1 MRWTRPPE
9 PMRRGRLPARWLSP
23 HHGVDDLQRTQRP
36 HLPTRGHPIDHHV
49 AGPAP
54 HGPSTKVRLGATHHT
69 PSRHAPRDTT
79 PHPPRR
85 NTRHTQTDT
94 ETAGRGDT
102 VFPRSTAA
110 RVSTPECPHQG
121 RYASLP
127 RSACGRPLTRPPGRR
142 NPAAVRDQG
151 KDRTEHGH
159 NPRPEPPE
167 TDHSRPCPGAT
178 HQVSHRRARLR
189 PDHHHPKWTPAPA
202 PRHRRRP
209 RRVATA
215 VGLPQPAQSLP
226 PRRNG
231 RAGPRHRLNTQPADR
246 SRNP

>member
-23 HHGVDDLQRTQRP
+23 HHGVDDLQRTKRP

-178 HQVSHRRARLR
+178 HQVSHRRRVQ
-189 PDHHHPKWTPAPA
+189 HPH
-202 PRHRRRP
+202 RHRRTHHDRLTTTP
-209 RRVATA
+209 TA
-215 VGLPQPAQSLP
+215 RTPK
-226 PRRNG
+226 PRRNPPG
-231 RAGPRHRLNTQPADR
+231 GASPSPNHPQHQ
-246 SRNP
+246 

>member
-1 MRWTRPPE
+1 MDT
-9 PMRRGRLPARWLSP
+9 
-23 HHGVDDLQRTQRP
+23 
-36 HLPTRGHPIDHHV
+36 PTRADAPRPTSCQV
-49 AGPAP
+49 AVATPRCGRPSKNEAAAP
-54 HGPSTKVRLGATHHT
+54 PHAGTPHRSSCRRASTTGPSTKVRLGATHHT

-189 PDHHHPKWTPAPA
+189 PDHHHPKWTPALA